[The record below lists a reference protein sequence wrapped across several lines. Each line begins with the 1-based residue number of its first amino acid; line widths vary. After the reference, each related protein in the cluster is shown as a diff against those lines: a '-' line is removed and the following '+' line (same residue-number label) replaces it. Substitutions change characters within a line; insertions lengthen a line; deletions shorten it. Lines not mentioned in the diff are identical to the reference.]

1 MPSISE
7 AILEAFRFIGT
18 PYVVGS
24 SRLGV
29 GADCSGLLKAALKK
43 VGITTQGQTWRDWTS
58 GVGQR
63 VRTQDLNQMRPGDA
77 IYFKTGNPRLANPE
91 NIGHVGIYLGN
102 GMMIDA
108 SGKSKPTGVRPV
120 GNTSRIAGFI
130 RYADPVDRQISIP
143 GGGVIMPGGGGGG
156 SVGQGLPRMN
166 LSDPVLIAAD
176 AAYQAGFRGQDLINM
191 VAIVGGES
199 SYNPGTVTKD
209 SDDDSWGLWQINMRG
224 TMGAPR
230 RLMFGIRSN
239 QELLDP
245 YINAQV
251 AMKIFKQQ
259 GYGGWGAYKNGS
271 WRKFLS
277 RAQTAAATV
286 EASGGS
292 MATVGR
298 IAGAIGAS
306 LGNQVSP
313 YGDYGGGVDAG
324 GFETPSDTPFDA
336 PGGGTVYTIAETNQA
351 WVVYPIGNAKIAFA
365 VSPNTNVAGLSNGGT
380 ISQNQFNALN
390 IAVNGGLTNEL
401 SLMAGQE
408 WGTYVDQL
416 LMQLF
421 GRNNPARNDP
431 EVMAVVAELAG
442 RPDMDPTEFQNR
454 LKATQYYQKMTLAQ
468 AQWNDLPEAE
478 RAKQRDVVSL
488 QMVDTIFELMG
499 VVVGPSD
506 PLIQQYLED
515 VASGKTGYGAFT
527 AAIKAKALENP
538 ESPWGRQVRGEEEM
552 QRLRP
557 WEIENMALKVKEQA
571 RRWGVRMAPDKA
583 TEWATNIMNKTS
595 SEDDLNE
602 DLKAQALI
610 RYPTKPKDMETD
622 IWADQWKESYQRLL
636 EKPADLF
643 SPEIQQALT
652 GEGVPL
658 ADFESKIMAD
668 PRWRGTKN
676 GQAAIAQSL
685 QSVGRIFGFTA
696 GVQ

>member
-1 MPSISE
+1 MAWRLASSLQTLLNEVNSRYPGRSKATDGSIGDAAHQSR
-7 AILEAFRFIGT
+7 ASRHNPNRSGVVTALDLTHDPGRFDAHGFADLLRREKAAGGGHPQLNYSGSNAHDKHIHVAVGT
-18 PYVVGS
+18 GSDGNVTGNYDDSGS
-24 SRLGV
+24 S
-29 GADCSGLLKAALKK
+29 
-43 VGITTQGQTWRDWTS
+43 W
-58 GVGQR
+58 
-63 VRTQDLNQMRPGDA
+63 
-77 IYFKTGNPRLANPE
+77 F
-91 NIGHVGIYLGN
+91 
-102 GMMIDA
+102 
-108 SGKSKPTGVRPV
+108 
-120 GNTSRIAGFI
+120 
-130 RYADPVDRQISIP
+130 
-143 GGGVIMPGGGGGG
+143 GG
-156 SVGQGLPRMN
+156 SVGRGGAMYNRSAPIDKT
-166 LSDPVLIAAD
+166 DPVMVAAD
-176 AAYQAGFRGQDLINM
+176 AAYQAGFRGQDLVNM